1 MTRHKLLI
9 KGKKKASAFLP
20 ISSWDI
26 DNEHCF
32 AGRVAFRGQGPAEA
46 AANGDLGLVAAVEEL
61 IDRQVE
67 AVLRRLVLKRLR
79 LISFICKGITYL
91 LVRRKT
97 LTW

>member
-1 MTRHKLLI
+1 LTRHKLLI

-79 LISFICKGITYL
+79 LISFLC
-91 LVRRKT
+91 
-97 LTW
+97 